1 MAAKKSIRHIAAI
14 DGLRAVAVIAV
25 LLYHLGFAW
34 IPGGFLGVD
43 LFFVIS
49 GYVITRLLLD
59 SIQRSGGLDLRGFY
73 AARFRRLFPALIF
86 MIVSTALSVGVWA
99 PETIKR
105 FLTDIP
111 FVLTGTMNWALVYR
125 HQDYFEA
132 IGRPPLLQHT
142 WSLAVE
148 SQFYLL
154 WPLILFIVLK
164 RFGKKMIPNAAL
176 AIAAI
181 SGSAL
186 FLLSVRM
193 DASSAQRV
201 SHIYFGT
208 DTHSIGL
215 FLGAALAVSWIPQN
229 LSMKITQRAQ
239 DFIDGIGVIGL
250 LGILSCF
257 LFIKESDPT
266 LYRIAFPLAGFFGCA
281 IIVSLVHPASR
292 FAPLLSSKPILWIGE
307 RSYAIYLWH
316 WIIFQVTRPTFDLA
330 GATWALYAL
339 RILIVFAL
347 ADISLRWVELPVRS
361 GAVESWFRGMKYRT
375 KKVRIRQ
382 KSSVIAGLLVLILAT
397 SLVSA
402 NALTESA
409 RIQAALKATLTAPTS
424 ISIPS
429 TTGSLQPKLWVAG
442 DSVILGIRYSL
453 DQDSPI
459 GLINARVGRQADEL
473 ITVLRHDKS
482 SMKGSP
488 VILDLGNNNRLTR
501 EEVAAVFE
509 EVKDQPQIV
518 IVNTAV
524 PRSWRDPNNL
534 LIDEF
539 AKNYSQATVVDW
551 NTLSKNHPEYF
562 GPDGVHLVPE
572 GIVAYVGAIM
582 SVLHQ
587 NGRK

>member
-1 MAAKKSIRHIAAI
+1 MAAKRSIRHIAAI

-25 LLYHLGFAW
+25 LLYHLGLAW

-73 AARFRRLFPALIF
+73 GARFRRLFPALIF
-86 MIVSTALSVGVWA
+86 MIVSTALFIGVWA
-99 PETIKR
+99 PEAIKR
-105 FLTDIP
+105 FLTDLP

-132 IGRPPLLQHT
+132 IGRPPLLQHM

-148 SQFYLL
+148 SQFYLV
-154 WPLILFIVLK
+154 WPLILFFVLK
-164 RFGKKMIPNAAL
+164 RFGKKMIPGAAL
-176 AIAAI
+176 TIAAI

-186 FLLSVRM
+186 FLLSLKI
-193 DASSAQRV
+193 DASSAQRI
-201 SHIYFGT
+201 SHVYFGT

-215 FLGAALAVSWIPQN
+215 FLGAALAVSWVPQN
-229 LSMKITQRAQ
+229 LSVKITERAQ

-257 LFIKESDPT
+257 LFIKESDPN
-266 LYRIAFPLAGFFGCA
+266 LYRLAFPLAGIFGCA
-281 IIVSLVHPASR
+281 IIISLVHPASR
-292 FAPLLSSKPILWIGE
+292 FAPLLSTRPLLWIGE

-316 WIIFQVTRPTFDLA
+316 WIIFQVTRPAFDLA

-339 RILIVFAL
+339 RILIVMAL
-347 ADISLRWVELPVRS
+347 SDISLRWVELPVRS
-361 GAVESWFRGMKYRT
+361 GLVESWFRGMKYRT
-375 KKVRIRQ
+375 KKVRFRQ
-382 KSSVIAGLLVLILAT
+382 KSSVISGLLLLIFAT

-402 NALTESA
+402 NALTESS
-409 RIQAALKATLTAPTS
+409 RIQVALKATMTVPTS
-424 ISIPS
+424 PPTPS
-429 TTGSLQPKLWVAG
+429 AMVSQSPKLWVAG

-453 DQDSPI
+453 DQNSPI

-473 ITVLRHDKS
+473 IAVLRHDRS
-482 SMKGSP
+482 SMQNSP

-501 EEVAAVFE
+501 EEVRAVFE
-509 EVKDQPQIV
+509 ELRDQPQIV

-534 LIDEF
+534 LIDEIV
-539 AKNYSQATVVDW
+539 KKYPQATVVDW
-551 NTLSKNHPEYF
+551 NNLSKGHPEYF

-572 GIVAYVGAIM
+572 GITAYVGAIM
-582 SVLHQ
+582 SALHHY
-587 NGRK
+587 GK